1 MAQANGKPHSVP
13 TVPGANGENP
23 KPNPVAIH
31 STQLFRGF
39 ASVLSIGL
47 RTSQGW
53 RFVADDVIGQGAVL
67 SIFAARMK
75 SFSLRPPMA

>member
-23 KPNPVAIH
+23 KPKPVAIH
-31 STQLFRGF
+31 STKLFRGV

-47 RTSQGW
+47 LRTGKGS
-53 RFVADDVIGQGAVL
+53 RFVVDDAIG
-67 SIFAARMK
+67 
-75 SFSLRPPMA
+75 